1 VGPSIEVHLPLHLSV
16 EGDALYGPLS
26 LAALNAQPFLPGIR
40 IYVPAIQTYASWS
53 FPVVAKY
60 RFQTPFAQPYLEAG
74 PTFRTAASAI
84 DPYLAKTGVTAGVG
98 VEATAWKIHVSPEV
112 RFVHWGADAPGF
124 YPSRRNQAQFLLGLS
139 Y

>member
-1 VGPSIEVHLPLHLSV
+1 MEIHLPLHFSV

-26 LAALNAQPFLPGIR
+26 LVTPPSQWFGPG
-40 IYVPAIQTYASWS
+40 IQTYASWS
-53 FPVVAKY
+53 FPVVGKY
-60 RFQTPFAQPYLEAG
+60 RFHAPFVHPYLEAG
-74 PTFRTAASAI
+74 PTFRTAESAI
-84 DPYLAKTGVTAGVG
+84 SRYLSKTGVTAGVG
-98 VEATAWKIHVSPEV
+98 VEVPAWKFHVSPEV